1 MKKLKYLVLLVFV
14 LMPCLLLISACSK
27 PDPNARVMNVS
38 LNPEI
43 EFVLDSENKVVSVNA
58 LNDEGNF
65 ILAKASFKGLT
76 AEDAVELFIE
86 VSSQNGFVLQGTA
99 NLNEVDIEIS
109 GENAEKL
116 FNKIKTSVNEAL
128 TNANYRIK
136 LELDDIDLEDLRETV
151 EECMQELSESEIR
164 NMTEAELIALIKESR
179 LQTENLLSQELK
191 DFFYQ
196 ERAIEL
202 HKAEMQ
208 KIKEQ
213 LDSAQGF
220 FASMFSTLSD
230 SVDSLIEK
238 QAELQQ
244 KFKDEFLDPESD
256 YQLAIKAFI
265 EDKKALLEARLNN
278 LDEQTIQNLENAVS
292 LAEDALEAA
301 KDAAELAISTLNTAV
316 NNAINTFTATFKI
329 IVNNASQFINI
340 SQTEID
346 NAISTAEAGFKD
358 AFNTLYES
366 YINNNYWTDLT
377 PAPQA

>member
-1 MKKLKYLVLLVFV
+1 MKKLKYLVFLVFV

-43 EFVLDSENKVVSVNA
+43 EFVLDDENKVVSVNA

-109 GENAEKL
+109 GENAQKL
-116 FNKIKTSVNEAL
+116 FNSIKSSVNEAL

-136 LELDDIDLEDLRETV
+136 LELEDIDLEALREKV
-151 EECMQELSESEIR
+151 EECMQELSESEI
-164 NMTEAELIALIKESR
+164 NALTEEELIALIKESR

-213 LDSAQGF
+213 LDSAQNL
-220 FASMFSTLSD
+220 FALMFSALAD
-230 SVDSLIEK
+230 SFESLNAT

-244 KFKDEFLDPESD
+244 KFKDERF
-256 YQLAIKAFI
+256 YC
-265 EDKKALLEARLNN
+265 
-278 LDEQTIQNLENAVS
+278 
-292 LAEDALEAA
+292 
-301 KDAAELAISTLNTAV
+301 
-316 NNAINTFTATFKI
+316 
-329 IVNNASQFINI
+329 
-340 SQTEID
+340 
-346 NAISTAEAGFKD
+346 
-358 AFNTLYES
+358 
-366 YINNNYWTDLT
+366 
-377 PAPQA
+377 